1 MKRTTIPAR
10 PDHADRK
17 KRFTHA
23 VDIVLGDEIEN
34 DYEVTEKDFTVD
46 LPDSWTDP
54 DDHKEKKI
62 RWISNFG
69 LKKPDGKFE
78 GRLPKGLKYR
88 IELPGGLGKLVYFDG
103 QRVQKLV
110 GQLRGNKFEAELD
123 LGDPPVGESTMD

>member
-17 KRFTHA
+17 KRFTHEIS
-23 VDIVLGDEIEN
+23 IVLGDEIEN
-34 DYEVTEKDFTVD
+34 DYEVVAKDYPDD

-54 DDHKEKKI
+54 DDQKEKKI

-69 LKKPDGKFE
+69 LKKRDGTFDEK
-78 GRLPKGLKYR
+78 LPKGLKYR

-103 QRVQKLV
+103 RSVQKLA
-110 GQLRGNKFEAELD
+110 GQLRGNKFEADLD
-123 LGDPPVGESTMD
+123 LGDPPLGESTAE